1 MYDLKIYFASSN
13 DHKKQEM
20 MRLLNG
26 VNITLPKE
34 EAIAFDPVED
44 GNSFIENALIKAK
57 DLYKKVNAPVL
68 ADDSGL
74 VVDAL
79 DGRPGIHTSRYGD
92 VDGKK
97 LIQSEKNAKL
107 LGEMEGKENRRARF
121 VCALVLMVS
130 NEKIYIIQE
139 TVEGYIAHS
148 IRGEHGFGYDP
159 LFLVE
164 ETGKSAAELSDSEK
178 DKYSHRGRAVRKMNL
193 IIEKLKEELKW
204 IEVNKS

>member
-26 VNITLPKE
+26 VNIMLPKE

-204 IEVNKS
+204 REVNKS

>member
-139 TVEGYIAHS
+139 TVEGYIAHT

-193 IIEKLKEELKW
+193 IIEKLKEELK
-204 IEVNKS
+204 

>member
-164 ETGKSAAELSDSEK
+164 ETGKSAAELSDSEE

-193 IIEKLKEELKW
+193 IIEKLKEELK
-204 IEVNKS
+204 

>member
-1 MYDLKIYFASSN
+1 MYDLKIYLASSN

-34 EAIAFDPVED
+34 EAIAFAPVED

-79 DGRPGIHTSRYGD
+79 NGRPGIHTSRYGD

-178 DKYSHRGRAVRKMNL
+178 DKYSHRGKAVRKMNL
-193 IIEKLKEELKW
+193 IIEKLKEELK
-204 IEVNKS
+204 

>member
-79 DGRPGIHTSRYGD
+79 NGRPGIHTSRYGD

-164 ETGKSAAELSDSEK
+164 ETGRSSAELSDSEK

-193 IIEKLKEELKW
+193 IIEKLKEELK
-204 IEVNKS
+204 

>member
-148 IRGEHGFGYDP
+148 IRGEHGFGYEP

-164 ETGKSAAELSDSEK
+164 ETGKRAAELSDSEK

-193 IIEKLKEELKW
+193 IIEKLKEELK
-204 IEVNKS
+204 

>member
-57 DLYKKVNAPVL
+57 DLYKKVNSPVL

-79 DGRPGIHTSRYGD
+79 DDRPGIHTSRYGD
-92 VDGKK
+92 ADGKK

-193 IIEKLKEELKW
+193 IIEKLKEELK
-204 IEVNKS
+204 

>member
-107 LGEMEGKENRRARF
+107 LGEMEGNGNRRARF

-193 IIEKLKEELKW
+193 IIEKLKEELK
-204 IEVNKS
+204 

>member
-13 DHKKQEM
+13 NHKKQEM

-26 VNITLPKE
+26 VNIMLPKE

-193 IIEKLKEELKW
+193 IIEKLKEELK
-204 IEVNKS
+204 

>member
-107 LGEMEGKENRRARF
+107 LGEMKGKENRRARF

-193 IIEKLKEELKW
+193 IIEKLKEELK
-204 IEVNKS
+204 

>member
-1 MYDLKIYFASSN
+1 MKAN

-193 IIEKLKEELKW
+193 IIEKLKEELK
-204 IEVNKS
+204 

>member
-1 MYDLKIYFASSN
+1 MN
-13 DHKKQEM
+13 
-20 MRLLNG
+20 
-26 VNITLPKE
+26 
-34 EAIAFDPVED
+34 
-44 GNSFIENALIKAK
+44 
-57 DLYKKVNAPVL
+57 NAPVL

-193 IIEKLKEELKW
+193 IIEKLKEELK
-204 IEVNKS
+204 

>member
-1 MYDLKIYFASSN
+1 MHDLKIYFASSN

-193 IIEKLKEELKW
+193 IIEKLKEELK
-204 IEVNKS
+204 

>member
-74 VVDAL
+74 VVDEL
-79 DGRPGIHTSRYGD
+79 NGRPGIHTSRYGD

-193 IIEKLKEELKW
+193 IIEKIKEELK
-204 IEVNKS
+204 